1 VYSTTKRLH
10 DEETAFKAIMGVV
23 SEITGQEINY
33 YFMMD
38 FNGFKS
44 LIDHIGGVEIDVPER
59 LYDSEYPTK
68 NW

>member
-1 VYSTTKRLH
+1 M
-10 DEETAFKAIMGVV
+10 DVV

-38 FNGFKS
+38 FNGFKT
-44 LIDHIGGVEIDVPER
+44 LIDRIGGVEIDVPER
-59 LYDSEYPTK
+59 LYDNEYPTK